1 MVTPTNTTAMIDI
14 HCHMLPGVDD
24 GAKDEA
30 MALAMIEK
38 SVNDGVTH
46 IILTPHFRKYDENK
60 RLKQTEIFEALKQTV
75 KQKGIPVELY
85 LGREVYYKDN
95 LIDQTK
101 HLAIDG
107 SPYVL
112 VEFSTTMEQNIEEI
126 IFNLKVSKLKPIV
139 AHVERYTYLNKQDYH
154 QIRLTGGLLQVNAGA
169 IKGFEGFGKRRL
181 IKYLLKNQLV
191 DVVATDAH
199 NLTNRKPNLKN
210 AYESVLKKYGKA
222 YADLIFYENPKKII
236 DSIQR

>member
-1 MVTPTNTTAMIDI
+1 MVTPTNTTAMIDC

-24 GAKDEA
+24 GAKDET

-38 SVNDGVTH
+38 SYNDGVTH
-46 IILTPHFRKYDENK
+46 IILTPHFRKFDEGK
-60 RLKQTEIFEALKQTV
+60 RLKHKTVFENLKLSV

-95 LIDQTK
+95 LLEQTK
-101 HLAIDG
+101 NLAIDG

-139 AHVERYTYLNKQDYH
+139 AHVERYPYLKKEDYH

-181 IKYLLKNQLV
+181 VKFLLKNQLV
-191 DVVATDAH
+191 DIVASDAH
-199 NLTNRKPNLKN
+199 NLSNRKPNLKN
-210 AYESVLKKYGKA
+210 AYKTVLKKYGKA
-222 YADLIFYENPKKII
+222 YADLIFFENPKKII
-236 DSIQR
+236 DSIQL

>member
-1 MVTPTNTTAMIDI
+1 MATHTNTTAMIDI

-60 RLKQTEIFEALKQTV
+60 RLKQTEIFETLKQTV
-75 KQKGIPVELY
+75 KDKGIPVELY

-112 VEFSTTMEQNIEEI
+112 VEFSTTMEQNIDEI
-126 IFNLKVSKLKPIV
+126 VFNLKVSKLKPIV
-139 AHVERYTYLNKQDYH
+139 AHVERYPYLKKEDYH

-169 IKGFEGFGKRRL
+169 IKGFGGFGKRRL

-210 AYESVLKKYGKA
+210 AYKSVLKKYGKA

>member
-1 MVTPTNTTAMIDI
+1 MATHTNTTAMIDI

-60 RLKQTEIFEALKQTV
+60 RLKQTEIFETLKQTV
-75 KQKGIPVELY
+75 KEKGIPVELY

-112 VEFSTTMEQNIEEI
+112 VEFSTTMEQNIDEI
-126 IFNLKVSKLKPIV
+126 VFNLKVSKLKPIV
-139 AHVERYTYLNKQDYH
+139 AHVERYPYLKKEDYH

-169 IKGFEGFGKRRL
+169 IKGIEGFGKRRL

-210 AYESVLKKYGKA
+210 AYKSVLKKYGKA

>member
-1 MVTPTNTTAMIDI
+1 MAIPTSTITMIDT

-38 SVNDGVTH
+38 SVNEGVTH
-46 IILTPHFRKYDENK
+46 IILTPHFRKYDQNK
-60 RLKQTEIFEALKQTV
+60 QLKQKDIFESLKQRV
-75 KQKGIPVELY
+75 KEKGFNVELY
-85 LGREVYYKDN
+85 LGKEVYFKDN
-95 LIDQTK
+95 LLEQIV
-101 HLAIDG
+101 HLPIDG

-112 VEFSTTMEQNIEEI
+112 VEFSTTSEQNIDEI

-139 AHVERYTYLNKQDYH
+139 AHVERYPYLKKEDYH

-181 IKYLLKNQLV
+181 IHYLLKNQLV
-191 DVVATDAH
+191 DVVASDAH
-199 NLTNRKPNLKN
+199 NLTSRKPNLKN
-210 AYESVLKKYGKA
+210 AYKTVLNKYGKA
-222 YADLIFYENPKKII
+222 YADLIFFENPKKII
-236 DSIQR
+236 DSIKR

>member
-1 MVTPTNTTAMIDI
+1 MATHTNTTAMIDI

-60 RLKQTEIFEALKQTV
+60 RLKQTEIFETLKQTV
-75 KQKGIPVELY
+75 KDKGIPVELY

-112 VEFSTTMEQNIEEI
+112 VEFSTTMEQNIDEI
-126 IFNLKVSKLKPIV
+126 VFNLKVSKLKPIV
-139 AHVERYTYLNKQDYH
+139 AHVERYPYLKKEDYH

-169 IKGFEGFGKRRL
+169 IKGIEGFGKRRL

-210 AYESVLKKYGKA
+210 AYKSVLKKYGKA

>member
-24 GAKDEA
+24 GAKDET

-38 SVNDGVTH
+38 SANDGVTH
-46 IILTPHFRKYDENK
+46 IILTPHFRKYDEGT
-60 RLKQTEIFEALKQTV
+60 RLKQKGIFENLKISVQ
-75 KQKGIPVELY
+75 QKGIPVQLY
-85 LGREVYYKDN
+85 LGREVYFKDK
-95 LIDQTK
+95 LLEQTK
-101 HLAIDG
+101 NLAIDG

-139 AHVERYTYLNKQDYH
+139 AHVERYPYLKKEDYH

-169 IKGFEGFGKRRL
+169 IKGFEGIGKRRL
-181 IKYLLKNQLV
+181 VKFLLKNQLV
-191 DVVATDAH
+191 DIVATDAH
-199 NLTNRKPNLKN
+199 NLSNRKPNLKN
-210 AYESVLKKYGKA
+210 AYKTVLKKYGKA
-222 YADLIFYENPKKII
+222 YADLIFFENPKKII
-236 DSIQR
+236 DSIQL

>member
-1 MVTPTNTTAMIDI
+1 MATHTNTTAMIDI

-60 RLKQTEIFEALKQTV
+60 RLKQTEIFETLKQTV
-75 KQKGIPVELY
+75 KDKGIPVELY

-112 VEFSTTMEQNIEEI
+112 VEFSTTMEQNIDEI
-126 IFNLKVSKLKPIV
+126 VFNLKVSKLKPIV
-139 AHVERYTYLNKQDYH
+139 AHVERYPYLKKEDYH

-210 AYESVLKKYGKA
+210 AYKSVLKKYGKA

>member
-1 MVTPTNTTAMIDI
+1 MVTPINTTAMIDS

-38 SVNDGVTH
+38 SANDGVTH
-46 IILTPHFRKYDENK
+46 IILTPHFRKFDEGK
-60 RLKQTEIFEALKQTV
+60 RLKQIAVFENLKLSV
-75 KQKGIPVELY
+75 KQKGIPIELY
-85 LGREVYYKDN
+85 LGKEVYYKDN
-95 LIDQTK
+95 LLEQTK
-101 HLAIDG
+101 NLAIDS

-112 VEFSTTMEQNIEEI
+112 IEFSTTREQNIEEI

-139 AHVERYTYLNKQDYH
+139 AHVERYPYLKKEDYH

-181 IKYLLKNQLV
+181 VKFLLKNQLV
-191 DVVATDAH
+191 DIVASDAH

-210 AYESVLKKYGKA
+210 AYKTVSKKYGKA
-222 YADLIFYENPKKII
+222 YADLIFFENPKKII
-236 DSIQR
+236 DSIQL

>member
-1 MVTPTNTTAMIDI
+1 MIDC

-24 GAKDEA
+24 GAKDET

-38 SVNDGVTH
+38 SYNDGVTH
-46 IILTPHFRKYDENK
+46 IILTPHFRKFDEGK
-60 RLKQTEIFEALKQTV
+60 RLKHKTVFENLKLSV

-95 LIDQTK
+95 LLEQTK
-101 HLAIDG
+101 NLAIDG

-139 AHVERYTYLNKQDYH
+139 AHVERYPYLKKEDYH

-181 IKYLLKNQLV
+181 VKFLLKNQLV
-191 DVVATDAH
+191 DIVASDAH
-199 NLTNRKPNLKN
+199 NLSNRKPNLKN
-210 AYESVLKKYGKA
+210 AYKTVLKKYGKA
-222 YADLIFYENPKKII
+222 YADLIFFENPKKII
-236 DSIQR
+236 DSIQL

>member
-1 MVTPTNTTAMIDI
+1 MAIPTSTITMIDT

-38 SVNDGVTH
+38 SVNEGVTH
-46 IILTPHFRKYDENK
+46 IILTPHFRKYDQNK
-60 RLKQTEIFEALKQTV
+60 QLKQKDIFESLKRIV
-75 KQKGIPVELY
+75 KEKGFNVELY
-85 LGREVYYKDN
+85 LGKEVYFKDN
-95 LIDQTK
+95 LLEQIE
-101 HLAIDG
+101 HLPIDG

-112 VEFSTTMEQNIEEI
+112 VEFSTTSEQNVDEI

-139 AHVERYTYLNKQDYH
+139 AHVERYPYLKKEDYH

-181 IKYLLKNQLV
+181 IHYLLKNQLV
-191 DVVATDAH
+191 DVVASDAH
-199 NLTNRKPNLKN
+199 NLTSRKPNLKN
-210 AYESVLKKYGKA
+210 AYKTVLNKYGKA
-222 YADLIFYENPKKII
+222 YADLIFFENPKKII
-236 DSIQR
+236 DSIKR

>member
-1 MVTPTNTTAMIDI
+1 MATLTNTTAMIDI

-60 RLKQTEIFEALKQTV
+60 RLKQTEIFESLKQTV
-75 KQKGIPVELY
+75 KDQGIPVELY

-112 VEFSTTMEQNIEEI
+112 VEFSTSMEQNIDEI
-126 IFNLKVSKLKPIV
+126 VFNLKVSKLKPIV
-139 AHVERYTYLNKQDYH
+139 AHVERYPYLKKEDYH

-210 AYESVLKKYGKA
+210 AYKSVLKKYGKA

>member
-1 MVTPTNTTAMIDI
+1 MAIHTNTTAMIDI

-60 RLKQTEIFEALKQTV
+60 RLKQTEIFETLKQTV
-75 KQKGIPVELY
+75 KDKGIPVELY

-112 VEFSTTMEQNIEEI
+112 VEFSTTMEQNIDEI
-126 IFNLKVSKLKPIV
+126 VFNLKVSKLKPIV
-139 AHVERYTYLNKQDYH
+139 AHVERYPYLKKEDYH

-210 AYESVLKKYGKA
+210 AYKSVLKKYGKA